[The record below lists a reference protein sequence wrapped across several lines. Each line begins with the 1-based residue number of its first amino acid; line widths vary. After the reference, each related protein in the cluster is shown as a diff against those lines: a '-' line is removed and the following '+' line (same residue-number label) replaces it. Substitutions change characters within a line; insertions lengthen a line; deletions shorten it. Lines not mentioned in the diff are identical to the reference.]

1 VASSGHTEPA
11 RWEGRLQR
19 GMTLVGWALLLLPVA
34 VALGSVL
41 WNAAWAVLGWPL
53 HHSSEEAWDNLY
65 RVVKL
70 GLVEGGQRAVSALK
84 LCWPLG
90 APLAVGARALK
101 QQGRRIP
108 KWTVALIA
116 AVGLLILWIGAHN
129 KGVAAAVELLLGAAI
144 FATAALL
151 VLVDRRRSQR
161 GPVRDSQ
168 Q

>member
-41 WNAAWAVLGWPL
+41 FEAGIGVFLWPIRDSDEDGWNT
-53 HHSSEEAWDNLY
+53 LY
-65 RVVKL
+65 RTVNT
-70 GLVEGGQRAVSALK
+70 GLVVGGQRGLSALK